1 MKVQIPFIVYS
12 AMVVFFLTALV
23 LGLLKQARWS
33 KFAGLL
39 GSVACGA
46 GVAWLMFSEQRL
58 PLFGAFESV
67 MYVSFILTLFANF
80 TLPRVEAACNQ
91 RLFIVTHG
99 VICLLLGVQ
108 ATRPMAFNA
117 DFFMYDNLWVNL
129 FFNLR
134 LNAAGFLIWAAI
146 LFMVGLRVC
155 QGKDAKDRF
164 DRATGD
170 RLIHQGRNF
179 LLAGIVVYLMS
190 EWSGSLWCLNWLGE
204 TWQWSRGFLKAAIVF
219 LLAMLASHLPLSLGG
234 SPRAKALFGICPG
247 IYIFFMLFQH

>member
-23 LGLLKQARWS
+23 LGLLKQVRWG
-33 KFAGLL
+33 KFVGFL
-39 GSVACGA
+39 GSAACGA
-46 GVAWLMFSEQRL
+46 GVTWLMFSEQRL
-58 PLFGAFESV
+58 PLFGALESV
-67 MYVSFILTLFANF
+67 MYVSFVLTLLANF
-80 TLPRVEAACNQ
+80 TLPRVEAVCKQ
-91 RLFIVTHG
+91 RLTLVTHG
-99 VICLLLGVQ
+99 VICLLLAVQ

-134 LNAAGFLIWAAI
+134 LNAAGVLIWAAI
-146 LFMVGLRVC
+146 LFIVGVWFC
-155 QGKDAKDRF
+155 EAKDAKKTSG
-164 DRATGD
+164 RATSD

-204 TWQWSRGFLKAAIVF
+204 TWQWSRGFLKAAIIF
-219 LLAMLASHLPLSLGG
+219 LLAMIASHLPISMGG
-234 SPRAKALFGICPG
+234 LPRAKALFGICPG